1 MGLLPTVILERCS
14 KVLWDVLRVITGKID
29 KGTAYDPDASL
40 SFALEIVSVSNPIL
54 KRYSSAQEERSSFV

>member
-1 MGLLPTVILERCS
+1 M
-14 KVLWDVLRVITGKID
+14 ITGKID

-54 KRYSSAQEERSSFV
+54 NPKVAKCVLKTSLLIKADFLQV